1 MQACVSWIS
10 KLCWEE
16 SVLNWYWWKLRCYQV
31 YDSAT
36 DCWKKTCILPPG
48 FYRWHHGI
56 LCNGFLYSRRF
67 QFDGLVAYD
76 MEQGVWSQ
84 IQAPMPHA
92 FDYHALVECQGR
104 IFTIGGQ
111 LKNDITKRI
120 CILQL
125 ERTKLE
131 WVEVSTRGIKPKSRV
146 YPHMYCYSP
155 SDHLMHAICI
165 WSLHYWLK
173 MIATLLW

>member
-1 MQACVSWIS
+1 M
-10 KLCWEE
+10 
-16 SVLNWYWWKLRCYQV
+16 

-131 WVEVSTRGIKPKSRV
+131 WVEVSVRGIIPNLGFTRTCIGVCLRIISYMLFAYDHYITDSKRFQHCHKILSR
-146 YPHMYCYSP
+146 
-155 SDHLMHAICI
+155 
-165 WSLHYWLK
+165 
-173 MIATLLW
+173 

>member
-1 MQACVSWIS
+1 
-10 KLCWEE
+10 
-16 SVLNWYWWKLRCYQV
+16 
-31 YDSAT
+31 
-36 DCWKKTCILPPG
+36 
-48 FYRWHHGI
+48 
-56 LCNGFLYSRRF
+56 
-67 QFDGLVAYD
+67 LVAYD

-131 WVEVSTRGIKPKSRV
+131 WVEVSTRGIKFKPRV
-146 YPHMYCYSP
+146 YPHMYLLFTFGSFHTCYLHTITTLLTQNDCSTVIRYSP
-155 SDHLMHAICI
+155 GNVR
-165 WSLHYWLK
+165 WRY
-173 MIATLLW
+173 